1 MTRLRP
7 QIHNGLHWVRAE
19 LDQNLNR
26 ARTLIEGYAEHP
38 KDPLPLQQAYVELH
52 QVRGTASMIQCYGVA
67 AAAEEM
73 KQAVQELM
81 HGKLAEPE
89 VAYSV
94 LLGASAQLSD
104 YIEAIDGGM
113 DDCALVLQPMVNELR
128 LVRGKSVLTECD
140 IFVAQL
146 QALNLALPAPDADS
160 RLPGAARDQAR
171 KLLLLF
177 QRSLLHWLRGSE
189 DAMASVARM
198 GRIGEQIAMHTRS
211 AHIYLLWRC
220 FSACAEA
227 LLAHALD
234 DSLELKRLFGAAGRQ
249 IKLLAEVDE
258 AGAEAQLGGLA
269 YQFLFQ
275 VGRSSGQ
282 GSRVNGLRKVFS
294 LSTYLPE
301 TAQLEQLRRK
311 IRGPNA
317 TLLGKVAEE
326 IRVDLNQIKD
336 GIDMAVRSGGDTSR
350 LKDTRQRLKRVG
362 DTLSVLGLPV
372 LHRVIVDQTEVLEQI
387 PEGQS
392 VVSDVWMDLATAILR
407 VESSLE
413 GALFRT
419 LIQQNLDRAAGH
431 AELEDRTP
439 TLRDVRE
446 GRHALLREALVSLSR
461 FKSGVDAFARKGEA
475 GGLPEA
481 GHMLAEIGAALR
493 VLEENRAADE
503 LDKLGAFVR
512 GPLVSQLRDSTERAD
527 RFADAVACLEYYLE
541 ALRDQLPDAARM
553 LEDLAT
559 FAAAFVG
566 EAPPAAEAVE
576 PAPAPAAP
584 VADEVDPEI
593 RAVFVEEAGEVQS
606 VLQTALPRWMRDVG
620 DKNTLTEIRRAF
632 HTLKGSGRM
641 VGATDIGEFGW
652 SIENLLNRCL
662 DGTVPIGQPVVET
675 VQQAVALLPAL
686 IAGFRDA
693 QPMDTKLPA
702 LCARAQSLAAGL
714 SGSEADPEM
723 VGVFRED
730 ARERLQTISDWL
742 ARQDRARDAFAVE
755 DELVRAFHTLRGAA
769 SLVKANAIHELAA
782 QVESYLDSC
791 RGAAHPLTQADLDL
805 LAEIRDTLEQWIA
818 GVGLPIS
825 ASYDPKP
832 WIERLQ
838 TVQEA
843 LPLHASDAA
852 SDRQLQEIFAGEA
865 FELIEKL
872 EELSGRWSKAPANR
886 QLPAELQRAAHT
898 LRGAA
903 LMSSCPALANVALAL
918 HDRVGEAL
926 AQSATP
932 DEAFFRHLAVAY
944 ERLYQF
950 LDSYREGASGG
961 DGADLAQRLA
971 SIEFAG
977 ADMPPP
983 SIPDAP
989 ADSQKTATEEVI
1001 EMLPVIEEITA
1012 SAPSTEPV
1020 AEAPLAE
1027 AGPEPEPDPELLQ
1040 IFLSEAQELLENF
1053 DTYSAAWEEHPDA
1066 AEPAAGLKRVLHTLK
1081 GSARMA
1087 GVESMG
1093 NLAHRVESAIA
1104 EVTRRG
1110 ELPTPAF
1117 HARLHHVADGL
1128 HQGLDA
1134 LNRGQKVDFD
1144 ALLAELDAPLPE
1156 GSDEEEAIEMPPVA
1170 TPEPF
1175 AEPAAPAVPP
1185 PAAAEPVPSQP
1196 RLDLTRT
1203 LVPGSSL
1210 AAATDDELIDTF
1222 RSEATELLEALG
1234 HSLDAWQS
1242 DPHNEPAMRDV
1253 QRALHTLKG
1262 GARMSG
1268 LMAMGSAAH
1277 AMEERI
1283 EQLEARRAL
1292 ADGEL
1297 FGQLRADQD
1306 RLLNMQDLLLRGDT
1320 AALTDENFRPAVAE
1334 PLSPPV
1340 LEAQPPSPSAAGHA
1354 IEMPPVE
1361 VEAAVEPGIAEPATP
1376 PAETISAAPA
1386 VSFEP
1391 APELTPEPAAAATPA
1406 IDYGPW
1412 DPALFWRP
1420 EQTSAGLLAM
1430 RRETARVPVEQLDDL
1445 LNQAGE
1451 ISIYRSRLEEHNAGL
1466 GTQLAE
1472 MTAAIRRV
1480 REQLRLMDIETEA
1493 QIAARG
1499 LGPTEDKDRYEGQFD
1514 PLEMDRY
1521 TRMQELSRA
1530 LSESVGDIANL
1541 RATMDEL
1548 VSEAETLLLQ
1558 QGRINSQL
1566 QQGLMGTLMVPFSRQ
1581 AARLQRVVK
1590 QTAQAEGKQADI
1602 VFEGID
1608 SELDRNVLER
1618 MTAPLEHL
1626 LRNSVVHGI
1635 EMPAERRDAGKPEQ
1649 GTVHLSLRREGTQ
1662 LLIELADDGAGLN
1675 LQAIREQAIRRG
1687 LLPAD
1692 AQVADEALAQ
1702 FIFEPGFSTA
1712 KTLTQAAGRGIGM
1725 DVVMAEVKQL
1735 GGTLEL
1741 GSQAGKGARFL
1752 IRLPLN
1758 LALAQTL
1765 LVKAGGETYAVPL
1778 SSIDGIARIPT
1789 ARLAELYREDGPLF
1803 DYGGSGYRVRYL
1815 GDFIGLPREIDA
1827 EQKSVSAVL
1836 VRVAEG
1842 LGAQERRV
1850 ALVVDQ
1856 LLGNREIVTKPV
1868 GPQVSSVAGVTGAT
1882 ILADGR
1888 VLLILD
1894 LQALTADRIRRAQ
1907 ITVGGEAPELPV
1919 APVVPEQAEAN
1930 LVMVVDDS
1938 ITIRRVTERLLVKN
1952 GFRVVTAKDGLDAMA
1967 QLQTVHPAVV
1977 LLDIEM
1983 PRADG
1988 FEVAAFIRNSERI
2001 AGTPIVM
2008 ITSRSGEKHRERARS
2023 IGVNRYMIKPYQEE
2037 QLMGEI
2043 RGVLQ
2048 APAEVAI

>member
-7 QIHNGLHWVRAE
+7 QIHNGLHWVRGE
-19 LDQNLNR
+19 LDQSIGR
-26 ARTLIEGYAEHP
+26 ARALLEGYVENP
-38 KDPLPLQQAYVELH
+38 RESLPLQQAYVELH
-52 QVRGTASMIQCYGVA
+52 QVRGTASMIQCYGIA

-73 KQAVQELM
+73 KQAVHELV
-81 HGKLAEPE
+81 HGKLGEPE
-89 VAYSV
+89 MAYSV
-94 LLGASAQLSD
+94 LLGACAQLSD

-113 DDCALVLQPMVNELR
+113 DDCVLVLQPMINELR

-140 IFVAQL
+140 LFVAQL
-146 QALNLALPAPDADS
+146 QSLNLALPAPDADS
-160 RLPGAARDQAR
+160 RVPGAAREQAQR
-171 KLLLLF
+171 LLLLF
-177 QRSLLHWLRGSE
+177 QRSLLHWLRGNE

-211 AHIYLLWRC
+211 AQLFLLWRC
-220 FSACAEA
+220 FAACAEA
-227 LLAHALD
+227 LLARTME
-234 DSLELKRLFGAAGRQ
+234 DSLDLKRLFGAAGRQ
-249 IKLLAEVDE
+249 IKLLAELDE
-258 AGAEAQLGGLA
+258 PGAEAQLGGLP
-269 YQFLFQ
+269 YQLLFQ
-275 VGRSSGQ
+275 VGRSHGQ
-282 GSRVNGLRKVFS
+282 GSRVAGLRRVFD

-301 TAQLEQLRRK
+301 TAQIELLRRK
-311 IRGPNA
+311 IRGPNV
-317 TLLGKVAEE
+317 TLLAKVAEE
-326 IRVDLNQIKD
+326 IRVDLGQIKD
-336 GIDMAVRSGGDTSR
+336 GIDMAVRSGGDSSR
-350 LKDTRQRLKRVG
+350 LKDTRDRLKRVG

-372 LHRVIVDQTEVLEQI
+372 LHRVIVEQTEVLSAI
-387 PEGQS
+387 PEGQT

-419 LIQQNLDRAAGH
+419 LIQQNIERAAGLP
-431 AELEDRTP
+431 ELEERTP

-446 GRHALLREALVSLSR
+446 GRQALLREALVSLSR
-461 FKSGVDAFARKGEA
+461 FKSGVDAFARKGDA
-475 GGLPEA
+475 TGLPEA
-481 GHMLAEIGAALR
+481 AHMLAEIGAALR
-493 VLEENRAADE
+493 VLEEHRAADE
-503 LDKLGAFVR
+503 LDRLGAFIR
-512 GPLVSQLRDSTERAD
+512 GPGVGQLRDSAERAD
-527 RFADAVACLEYYLE
+527 RFADVVACLEYYLE
-541 ALRDQLPDAARM
+541 ALRDQLPDAVRM
-553 LEDLAT
+553 LEDLAV
-559 FAAAFVG
+559 FAAAFTG
-566 EAPPAAEAVE
+566 EQPAATE
-576 PAPAPAAP
+576 PAAP
-584 VADEVDPEI
+584 SPEPEPLTAPEADEVDPEI
-593 RAVFVEEAGEVQS
+593 RAVFVEEAGEVLS
-606 VLQTALPRWMRDVG
+606 VLQQALPRWMRDVG
-620 DKNTLTEIRRAF
+620 DRNTLTDIRRAF

-662 DGTVPIGQPVVET
+662 DGTVEIGHPVVET
-675 VQQAVALLPAL
+675 VQQAVALLPTL
-686 IAGFRDA
+686 TDGFRDN
-693 QPMDTKLPA
+693 QPTDAALAP

-714 SGSEADPEM
+714 SGSESDPEM
-723 VGVFRED
+723 AGVFRED
-730 ARERLQTISDWL
+730 ARERLQTIAEWIG
-742 ARQDRARDAFAVE
+742 RQDRGQDGFAIDDDV
-755 DELVRAFHTLRGAA
+755 VRAFHTLRGAA
-769 SLVKANAIHELAA
+769 SLVKANAVHELAGR
-782 QVESYLDSC
+782 VEAYLDAC
-791 RGAAHPLTQADLDL
+791 RSAGRKLAVPDLDL
-805 LAEIRDTLEQWIA
+805 LDEIRGVLMQWVGAA
-818 GVGLPIS
+818 GTPASMQADPRPWLDRLQGLQAGLP
-825 ASYDPKP
+825 
-832 WIERLQ
+832 Q
-838 TVQEA
+838 QHT
-843 LPLHASDAA
+843 DAA

-865 FELIEKL
+865 FELVQKL
-872 EELSGRWSKAPANR
+872 EELAGVWSRAPSNR
-886 QLPAELQRAAHT
+886 QPPTELRRVAHT

-903 LMSSCPALANVALAL
+903 LMSGCPPIAGVALAL
-918 HDRVGEAL
+918 HDRLGEAL
-926 AQSATP
+926 AQSANP
-932 DEAFFRHLAVAY
+932 DAAFFRHLAGVF
-944 ERLYQF
+944 EGLYQF
-950 LDSYREGASGG
+950 LDSHREGKLEG
-961 DGADLAQRLA
+961 DGGELAQRMA

-977 ADMPPP
+977 AEMPPP
-983 SIPDAP
+983 AIPP
-989 ADSQKTATEEVI
+989 AVAGAGGTATAEVI
-1001 EMLPVIEEITA
+1001 EMMPVIEEI
-1012 SAPSTEPV
+1012 
-1020 AEAPLAE
+1020 AEAAESVEAPQDATPPAGAEEETPLAE
-1027 AGPEPEPDPELLQ
+1027 PGPLAPDPELLQ

-1053 DTYSAAWEEHPDA
+1053 DTYSAAWEEHPEA
-1066 AEPAAGLKRVLHTLK
+1066 TEPPAGLRRVLHTLK

-1087 GVESMG
+1087 GVQDMG
-1093 NLAHRVESAIA
+1093 NLAHRIESAIT
-1104 EVTRRG
+1104 EVTRSG
-1110 ELPTPAF
+1110 ELPTAAF

-1128 HQGLDA
+1128 HQGVDA
-1134 LNRGQKVDFD
+1134 LTRGQTVDFA

-1156 GSDEEEAIEMPPVA
+1156 GEEEVVEMPPVA
-1170 TPEPF
+1170 TAPEPS
-1175 AEPAAPAVPP
+1175 PP
-1185 PAAAEPVPSQP
+1185 PLQP
-1196 RLDLTRT
+1196 KLDLTRT
-1203 LVPGSSL
+1203 LVPGSTL
-1210 AAATDDELIDTF
+1210 AAATDADLIDTF
-1222 RSEATELLEALG
+1222 RAEATELLEALA

-1253 QRALHTLKG
+1253 QRVLHTLKG

-1283 EQLEARRAL
+1283 ERLEARRTL

-1297 FGQLRADQD
+1297 FTQLRADQEK
-1306 RLLNMQDLLLRGDT
+1306 LLSMQDLLLRGET
-1320 AALTDENFRPAVAE
+1320 APLVDEHFALPAAADAAAPAAE
-1334 PLSPPV
+1334 SGGD
-1340 LEAQPPSPSAAGHA
+1340 AAFEPA
-1354 IEMPPVE
+1354 IEMPPVAQGE
-1361 VEAAVEPGIAEPATP
+1361 EIAPEPEAVPVTQAEEAA
-1376 PAETISAAPA
+1376 A
-1386 VSFEP
+1386 V
-1391 APELTPEPAAAATPA
+1391 PA

-1412 DPALFWRP
+1412 DPKLFWKP

-1472 MTAAIRRV
+1472 MTTAIRRV

-1499 LGPTEDKDRYEGQFD
+1499 LGPAEDKDRYEGQFD

-1530 LSESVGDIANL
+1530 LTESVGDIANL

-1581 AARLQRVVK
+1581 AARLQRVLK
-1590 QTAQAEGKQADI
+1590 QTAQAEGKQAEI

-1635 EMPAERRDAGKPEQ
+1635 EMPADRREAGKPEQ

-1675 LQAIREQAIRRG
+1675 LAAIREQAIRRG
-1687 LLPAD
+1687 LMPAD
-1692 AQVADEALAQ
+1692 AQVTDEALAQ

-1712 KTLTQAAGRGIGM
+1712 KALTQAAGRGIGM

-1765 LVKAGGETYAVPL
+1765 LVQAGGETYAVPL

-1789 ARLAELYREDGPLF
+1789 ARLAELYQEDGPLF
-1803 DYGGSGYRVRYL
+1803 DYGGSGYRVRHL
-1815 GDFIGLPREIDA
+1815 GDFVGLPREIDS

-1907 ITVGGEAPELPV
+1907 IMLGAEAPDLPV
-1919 APVVPEQAEAN
+1919 AQVVPEAVESN

-1952 GFRVVTAKDGLDAMA
+1952 GYRVITAKDGLDAMA

-1988 FEVAAFIRNSERI
+1988 FEVAAFIRNTERI
-2001 AGTPIVM
+2001 AATPIIM
-2008 ITSRSGEKHRERARS
+2008 ITSRSGEKHRERARA

-2043 RGVLQ
+2043 GGVLK